1 VHEVSVGVLV
11 AALGALDE
19 LRLCQW
25 SAHHCSFYTGA
36 SRRVPFVRRLALVVL
51 ALALTGC
58 GGDDAQ
64 TVSVELRDVRS
75 FEPVGTAKLEE
86 RDGGTRVELSAPD
99 LEGASSPAIR
109 GGFCPE
115 LRPRE
120 YKLNEFE
127 NGGSVTDLEVPLD
140 ELLAKQ
146 SKVTVSRGTK
156 TPQRTAACTELPFE
170 GEEPEVVVVDLVGAG
185 MADKGL
191 GWLEP
196 GEPRRTKVGILL
208 YDVVPGPQP
217 AAIVRG
223 GCRGEAVHELTEI
236 RDSESVTEVEAP
248 LEELTDGNHR
258 LVAGTACGPIG

>member
-1 VHEVSVGVLV
+1 M
-11 AALGALDE
+11 
-19 LRLCQW
+19 
-25 SAHHCSFYTGA
+25 
-36 SRRVPFVRRLALVVL
+36 RRLALVVL

-86 RDGGTRVELSAPD
+86 RDGGTRVELTAPD
-99 LEGASSPAIR
+99 LENASSPAIR
-109 GGFCPE
+109 GGFCVE

-120 YKLNEFE
+120 YELSELE
-127 NGGSVTDLEVPLD
+127 NGRSVTDLDVPLE
-140 ELLAKQ
+140 ELLARQ
-146 SKVTVSRGTK
+146 SKVTVSRGEN
-156 TPQRTAACTELPFE
+156 TPHRSAACAELPFE
-170 GEEPEVVVVDLVGAG
+170 GEEPEVVVVDLAGAAG
-185 MADKGL
+185 TADKGL

-196 GEPRRTKVGILL
+196 GEPGQTKVGILL

-223 GCRGEAVHELTEI
+223 GCRGEPAYELTEI

-248 LEELTDGNHR
+248 LDELADGSYR